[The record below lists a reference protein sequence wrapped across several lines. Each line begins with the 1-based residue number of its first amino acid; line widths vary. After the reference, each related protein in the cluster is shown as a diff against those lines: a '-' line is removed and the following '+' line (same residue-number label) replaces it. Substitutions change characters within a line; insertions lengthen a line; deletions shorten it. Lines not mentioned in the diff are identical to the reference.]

1 MENFIKKVGLDRIA
15 HFGIG
20 GTLFAA
26 FVGAFALSLP
36 YGNNLELSLKGVLLV
51 PLTGYIVL
59 AFVELVKEVFIDSK
73 GDWYDV
79 LATMLG
85 GVFVHICTIIGYVF
99 HLGNGKDLITTT
111 WGWIVFGGVFAILA
125 GLWLWWVVRFN
136 KRGDKG

>member
-1 MENFIKKVGLDRIA
+1 MENLIKKIGLDRIA

-36 YGNNLELSLKGVLLV
+36 YGNDLALSLKGVLLV

-85 GVFVHICTIIGYVF
+85 GVFVHICAIIGYVF
-99 HLGNGKDLITTT
+99 HLGNGKDLITTV
-111 WGWIVFGGVFAILA
+111 WGWIAFGAVFAVLA
-125 GLWLWWVVRFN
+125 GLWIWWAVRFS